1 MQQRHALG
9 LLFVVLALSF
19 AGIALA
25 AARAGEWVVAF
36 AAAALGAWLATMAAR
51 GLRRR

>member
-9 LLFVVLALSF
+9 LLFVAIAAGFALV
-19 AGIALA
+19 GVA
-25 AARAGEWVVAF
+25 AARAGVWAVAL
-36 AAAALGAWLATMAAR
+36 AAGALAVWMAGLAAR